1 MFPSEVSQSNE
12 AQFCI
17 SWESYKKCI
26 SNGFS
31 RFQQNGEFVDMT
43 LAAEGYLVKVHQ
55 NIVALAS
62 PYLKAMILSASCQ
75 HPVVFLN
82 NITQEILSFILEY
95 MYTGEVNIPKN
106 AAPAF
111 IDACKALH
119 ITGVENLYLPKRP
132 VTEPAE
138 LVVQEERVAEPPLP
152 PPPPD
157 NNFAAH
163 ITINSDNFNVE
174 VIPNENDPIYHLNE
188 VQPMNISLDND
199 IMNYKVLTDVNI
211 VTTENNLEQDFPPPS
226 DYELPVSPLSRD
238 REEHQSKT
246 LISSDHNTTTQ
257 DLQNITLKLK
267 ENHSSTVSTGKVI
280 APKISDRNKTQHFS
294 ISNRGSLQLLLNR
307 FIYHCHHQSC
317 DGRKKRWRCMD
328 YRKLRCPAVVDM
340 QDEDIVHRSEDHS
353 HPDHDARILRK
364 FKSKQVYT
372 TLALANDRIPEKPAQ
387 PKSRKRFIP
396 DENQAYWI
404 YIISLKKMVQSQF
417 SLSWDSYKSS
427 ICSGFSALQQNG
439 EFVDMTIAAD
449 GHFVKV
455 HQVLVAL
462 ASPYLKDLITSA
474 PCQHPVI
481 FLNNVAHRT
490 LCLLLEYIYTGEVVV
505 PADCLTSFAE
515 TAKSLHIKGLENIGT
530 AQQSLPVRVSGNMP
544 QLDDS
549 DMCQVSGMK
558 RSLPSDK
565 LAQVTLPT
573 SARKIFIK
581 QDLTNK
587 LPSMSSINL
596 PVPITTPVTTHQE
609 DHDFSD
615 LMDESGAQD
624 DDDMDFK
631 IAETKDNQVRDNKD
645 KPSSSNL
652 QFTVSI
658 RGSLQVILNRYIYN
672 LHSTT
677 SRAGLRRWR
686 CVDYRNNKCT
696 AFLVTKGNVVL
707 NRANMHNHS
716 FHDKKILAK
725 IEKKAVYSAIDEVE
739 GYKDLP
745 LEGQTN
751 ILSLEEF
758 PEDKND
764 SSSKE

>member
-1 MFPSEVSQSNE
+1 
-12 AQFCI
+12 
-17 SWESYKKCI
+17 
-26 SNGFS
+26 
-31 RFQQNGEFVDMT
+31 
-43 LAAEGYLVKVHQ
+43 
-55 NIVALAS
+55 
-62 PYLKAMILSASCQ
+62 
-75 HPVVFLN
+75 
-82 NITQEILSFILEY
+82 
-95 MYTGEVNIPKN
+95 
-106 AAPAF
+106 
-111 IDACKALH
+111 
-119 ITGVENLYLPKRP
+119 
-132 VTEPAE
+132 
-138 LVVQEERVAEPPLP
+138 
-152 PPPPD
+152 
-157 NNFAAH
+157 
-163 ITINSDNFNVE
+163 
-174 VIPNENDPIYHLNE
+174 
-188 VQPMNISLDND
+188 
-199 IMNYKVLTDVNI
+199 
-211 VTTENNLEQDFPPPS
+211 
-226 DYELPVSPLSRD
+226 
-238 REEHQSKT
+238 
-246 LISSDHNTTTQ
+246 
-257 DLQNITLKLK
+257 
-267 ENHSSTVSTGKVI
+267 
-280 APKISDRNKTQHFS
+280 
-294 ISNRGSLQLLLNR
+294 
-307 FIYHCHHQSC
+307 
-317 DGRKKRWRCMD
+317 
-328 YRKLRCPAVVDM
+328 
-340 QDEDIVHRSEDHS
+340 
-353 HPDHDARILRK
+353 
-364 FKSKQVYT
+364 
-372 TLALANDRIPEKPAQ
+372 
-387 PKSRKRFIP
+387 
-396 DENQAYWI
+396 
-404 YIISLKKMVQSQF
+404 MVQSQF

-462 ASPYLKDLITSA
+462 ASPYLKELITSA

-505 PADCLTSFAE
+505 PADCLTSFAD

-530 AQQSLPVRVSGNMP
+530 AQQTLPVRVSGSMP

-549 DMCQVSGMK
+549 EICHMSGMK

-565 LAQVTLPT
+565 LAQTPQAVVPQVTLPT

-581 QDLTNK
+581 QDQNLSSK
-587 LPSMSSINL
+587 LPSISSINL
-596 PVPITTPVTTHQE
+596 PVTISAPVSTHQE
-609 DHDFSD
+609 DHHHDFSD

-631 IAETKDNQVRDNKD
+631 MAETKDHLRDNKD

-745 LEGQTN
+745 LEGQAN

-758 PEDKND
+758 ADDKND